1 MIPLINLDHEFGQ
14 IRVYRKKQSGEI
26 VYLQDG
32 YYQSRCDS
40 AGISVVTYVHAL
52 YDFVLQ
58 TKAKK
63 VLMIGCGGGTLG
75 YMLARTGIEVTI
87 ADVNPAAIAIAKN
100 FFNLPATVECFPA
113 DGADYLAAS
122 TNKFDAVILDA
133 YCGSTIPEHFC
144 TADFFKLVR
153 SRLCGPNGGFFANV
167 QVADDEDEAAL
178 RFAAAAGAVWSCVR
192 ILDWPGAIY
201 RNAIIAGGGVEALTA
216 PTLTLK
222 PLSLSESISRE
233 LRQLRFI
240 DDTIQYRGEAD
251 CE

>member
-14 IRVYRKKQSGEI
+14 ISVYRKKQNGEI

-40 AGISVVTYVHAL
+40 AGVSVVTYVHVL

-75 YMLARTGIEVTI
+75 CMLARVGIEVIIT
-87 ADVNPAAIAIAKN
+87 DVNPAAIDIARK
-100 FFNLPATVECFPA
+100 FFNLPVTIECIPT

-122 TNKFDAVILDA
+122 TNIFDAVILDA
-133 YCGSTIPEHFC
+133 YCGSRIPELFC
-144 TADFFKLVR
+144 TADFFKLVH
-153 SRLCGPNGGFFANV
+153 SRLCGPSGSFFANV
-167 QVADDEDEAAL
+167 QVADDGD
-178 RFAAAAGAVWSCVR
+178 VWSCVR

-201 RNAIIAGGGVEALTA
+201 RNAIVAGGAVEALTA
-216 PTLTLK
+216 PALTLR
-222 PLSLSESISRE
+222 PLSLSKSISRD

-240 DDTIQYRGEAD
+240 DDRIGHGSEAD